1 MDFNQLLNGD
11 IQVEIQRKLPNMLR
25 FLRRLNGEL
34 GGSSYGS

>member
-1 MDFNQLLNGD
+1 MDFKPVTKWD

-34 GGSSYGS
+34 GGSHGS